1 MTTSQVDSLDDRETG
16 QAAALMAIMLF
27 MVFVVFAS
35 LAIDGA
41 MTYLARRDLQ
51 NVADSAALAACRV
64 IAQNDTT
71 TTPLAAAQNAVAT
84 NLGGWTDFVGS
95 NPPGTNV
102 GAGAGLVKGIE
113 IASPQVRVAVQR
125 VVPTVLTQFFGRA
138 PSPMMAQARCDVR
151 AGGGLMPIAIQ
162 RYDGEAGGTMHD
174 HVANKTAPIYP
185 TDSVTV
191 TWAGRYGPF
200 QVPIPVDPYVAS
212 DGALADTNTGPEVVL
227 VGQSAD
233 TNNNT
238 SSMRDLVLLDIRNVA
253 SQYAL
258 EYYNGADSQ
267 ADAAK
272 YMSRDWIYQHGY
284 PGPFPQVG
292 SQVAILDGASV
303 AFAAGAMDTAGY
315 RPGDVIATIVY
326 DGYVW
331 TRPDFSVALTPQSG
345 NGVIAGYPID
355 ASTAVAYTLNLAKA
369 GPASAA
375 WFTPLD
381 FDVRFDFTNDPL
393 PSDTH
398 IALNGVELTGPN
410 YATTINSVTAA
421 GWNGTLSIW
430 STQAITQVNYLS
442 GINVTA
448 ESSLGLSHGA
458 SSNYGFGANT
468 IAADYTVRSNS
479 GQLVMRQG
487 DSYAVN
493 LIALG
498 IGSSFPNGQGCANV
512 PVQASVL
519 LGGVPQVW
527 GSFFTTPSGTT
538 VDIKQN
544 TDKAINLGLSV
555 SSTAFVNAGYTLRL
569 TVGPKTCGGTT
580 LPSHTVDVP
589 FEIKLP
595 APTATPDKFVV
606 IQGYAV
612 FKISRVDANDVW
624 GYAISQLFERYEDV
638 TMGLRPRLVP
648 WN

>member
-1 MTTSQVDSLDDRETG
+1 MSNTPNDRESG

-27 MVFVVFAS
+27 LVFVVFAS

-71 TTPLAAAQNAVAT
+71 TTPLAAAQNAVT
-84 NLGGWTDFVGS
+84 THLGGWAEFVGS

-102 GAGAGLVKGIE
+102 GAGAGLVRGVE

-125 VVPTVLTQFFGRA
+125 VVPTVLTQFFGRT
-138 PSPMMAQARCDVR
+138 PSPMLAQARCDVR

-162 RYDGEAGGTMHD
+162 RYDGEPGGTMHD
-174 HVANKTAPIYP
+174 HVANKTAPVYP

-191 TWAGRYGPF
+191 TWDGRYGPF

-272 YMSRDWIYQHGY
+272 YMSQAWIYQHGY

-315 RPGDVIATIVY
+315 RPGDAIAAIVY

-331 TRPDFSVALTPQSG
+331 TRPDFSVALTPAAG
-345 NGVIAGYPID
+345 NGVSTGYPVD
-355 ASTAVAYTLNLAKA
+355 PATALAYTLNIAKA

-393 PSDTH
+393 PANTH
-398 IALNGVELTGPN
+398 VALNGVELFGPD
-410 YATTINSVTAA
+410 YATTISNVTST

-430 STQAITQVNYLS
+430 STEAITQVRYLS
-442 GINVTA
+442 GINVIA
-448 ESSLGLSHGA
+448 ESNLGLSHGA
-458 SSNYGFGANT
+458 SSNYGFGAGTFNV
-468 IAADYTVRSNS
+468 DYTARSNS
-479 GQLVMRQG
+479 GKLILRQG
-487 DSYAVN
+487 NNYSVN
-493 LIALG
+493 LITLG
-498 IGSSFPNGQGCANV
+498 IGGSIPGGGCSNV

-519 LGGVPQVW
+519 LGGAPQVW
-527 GSFFTTPSGTT
+527 GSLFTSASGTT
-538 VDIKQN
+538 VDVRRN
-544 TDKAINLGLSV
+544 TDKAVNLGLAVNNAALV
-555 SSTAFVNAGYTLRL
+555 SDGYTLRL
-569 TVGPKTCGGTT
+569 TIGPKACSGNTV
-580 LPSHTVDVP
+580 PIHTVDVP

-606 IQGYAV
+606 IQGYAL
-612 FKISRVDANDVW
+612 FRISRVDANDVW
-624 GYAISQLFERYEDV
+624 GYAISQIFQRYEDL
-638 TMGLRPRLVP
+638 TIGLRPRLVP
-648 WN
+648 WQ

>member
-1 MTTSQVDSLDDRETG
+1 MTTSQAVTHNDRETG
-16 QAAALMAIMLF
+16 QAAALMAILLF
-27 MVFVVFAS
+27 MVFIVFAS

-64 IAQNDTT
+64 LAQNDIT

-84 NLGGWTDFVGS
+84 NLGGWTEFVGS

-138 PSPMMAQARCDVR
+138 PSPMLAQARCDVR

-162 RYDGEAGGTMHD
+162 RYDGEAGGTMID
-174 HVANKTAPIYP
+174 HVANKTAPVYP

-191 TWAGRYGPF
+191 TWDGRYGPF
-200 QVPIPVDPYVAS
+200 QVPIPTDPYVAS

-258 EYYNGADSQ
+258 EYYNGANSQ

-272 YMSRDWIYQHGY
+272 DMSQDWIYQHGY

-331 TRPDFSVALTPQSG
+331 TRPDFSVALTPAAG
-345 NGVIAGYPID
+345 NGISTGYPTN
-355 ASTAVAYTLNLAKA
+355 AGTAVAYTLNIAKA

-375 WFTPLD
+375 WFSPLD
-381 FDVRFDFTNDPL
+381 FNVQLDFTNDPL
-393 PSDTH
+393 PADTH
-398 IALNGVELTGPN
+398 VAVNGVELSGPN
-410 YATTINSVTAA
+410 YATTINNVTST
-421 GWNGTLSIW
+421 GWNGTVAIW
-430 STQAITQVNYLS
+430 STQAVTQVNYLS
-442 GINVTA
+442 GIDVIA

-458 SSNYGFGANT
+458 SSSYGFGANT
-468 IAADYTVRSNS
+468 IAANYTARSNS

-487 DSYAVN
+487 SSYAVN
-493 LIALG
+493 LISLG
-498 IGSSFPNGQGCANV
+498 IGAAFPGGQGCSNV

-519 LGGVPQVW
+519 LGGAPQVW
-527 GSFFTTPSGTT
+527 GSFFSSPSGTT
-538 VDIKQN
+538 VDIKKN
-544 TDKAINLGLSV
+544 TDKAINLSLSV
-555 SSTAFVNAGYTLRL
+555 QSNAFVGTGYTLRL
-569 TVGPKTCGGTT
+569 TVGPRTCSGTT
-580 LPSHTVDVP
+580 LPVHIVDVP

-606 IQGYAV
+606 IQGYAN

-624 GYAISQLFERYEDV
+624 GFAISQLFERYEDLTV
-638 TMGLRPRLVP
+638 GLRPRLVS
-648 WN
+648 WQ

>member
-1 MTTSQVDSLDDRETG
+1 MNRATRPALMDESG
-16 QAAALMAIMLF
+16 QAAALVALLLF
-27 MVFVVFAS
+27 LVFTVFAS

-71 TTPLAAAQNAVAT
+71 TTPLAAAQNVVAL
-84 NLGGWTDFVGS
+84 NLGSWAEYVGS
-95 NPPGTNV
+95 NPPGTNL
-102 GAGAGLVKGIE
+102 GAGGGLVKGIE
-113 IASPQVRVAVQR
+113 VTGPDVRVAVQR
-125 VVPTVLTQFFGRA
+125 VVPTVLTQFLGRA
-138 PSPMMAQARCDVR
+138 PSPMLAQARCDVR

-162 RYDGEAGGTMHD
+162 RYDGEPGGTLID

-200 QVPIPVDPYVAS
+200 DVPIPADPYVAS
-212 DGALADTNTGPEVVL
+212 DGSVSDTNTGPEVVL
-227 VGQSAD
+227 VGQSAS

-238 SSMRDLVLLDIRNVA
+238 SSMRNLVLLDIRNVA

-272 YMSRDWIYQHGY
+272 WMSQAWIYQHGY

-303 AFAAGAMDTAGY
+303 NFAAGAMDTAGY
-315 RPGDVIATIVY
+315 RPGDVIAAIVY

-331 TRPDFSVALTPQSG
+331 TRPDFSIALTPQSG
-345 NGVIAGYPID
+345 NGVNTGYPID
-355 ASTAVAYTLNLAKA
+355 STSANVYNLDIAKA

-375 WFTPLD
+375 WFAPLN
-381 FDVRFDFTNDPL
+381 FNVQFDFTADPV
-393 PSDTH
+393 PAETH
-398 IALNGVELTGPN
+398 VTLNGVELLPPDYSTVIYN
-410 YATTINSVTAA
+410 VTEA
-421 GWNGTLSIW
+421 GWNGTLRIW
-430 STQAITQVNYLS
+430 STQAVTQVQYLS
-442 GINVTA
+442 GLNVIA
-448 ESSLGLSHGA
+448 ESNLGLSHGA
-458 SSNYGFGANT
+458 SSNYGFGAAT
-468 IAADYTVRSNS
+468 VTADYTARSNS

-487 DSYAVN
+487 DSYSAN
-493 LIALG
+493 LITLG
-498 IGSSFPNGQGCANV
+498 IGPDIPGGKGCTKV

-527 GSFFTTPSGTT
+527 GTTFTSASGTEIG
-538 VDIKQN
+538 IKR
-544 TDKAINLGLSV
+544 DADVAANLGLSV
-555 SSTAFVNAGYTLRL
+555 SSSAFVNDGYTLRL
-569 TVGPKTCGGTT
+569 TVGPTTCSGES
-580 LPSHTVDVP
+580 LPARTVDIP

-595 APTATPDKFVV
+595 APTATPDKFVI

-624 GYAISQLFERYEDV
+624 GFAISQMFERYEDITV
-638 TMGLRPRLVP
+638 GLRPRLVP
-648 WN
+648 W

>member
-1 MTTSQVDSLDDRETG
+1 
-16 QAAALMAIMLF
+16 
-27 MVFVVFAS
+27 
-35 LAIDGA
+35 

-71 TTPLAAAQNAVAT
+71 ATPLAAAQNAVAT
-84 NLGGWTDFVGS
+84 NLGGWTEHVGS
-95 NPPGTNV
+95 NPPSTNL

-138 PSPMMAQARCDVR
+138 PSPMLAQARCDVR

-162 RYDGEAGGTMHD
+162 RYDGEAGGTMID
-174 HVANKTAPIYP
+174 HVANKAAPVYP

-200 QVPIPVDPYVAS
+200 LVPIPVDPYIAS
-212 DGALADTNTGPEVVL
+212 DGALADSNTGPEVVL

-233 TNNNT
+233 TNNT
-238 SSMRDLVLLDIRNVA
+238 ASSMRDLVLLDIRNVA

-272 YMSRDWIYQHGY
+272 YMSQAWIYQHGY

-315 RPGDVIATIVY
+315 RPGDVIAAIVY

-345 NGVIAGYPID
+345 NGVSAGYPID
-355 ASTAVAYTLNLAKA
+355 AGTAAAYTLNIAKA

-381 FDVRFDFTNDPL
+381 FEVRFDFTHDPL
-393 PSDTH
+393 PADTH
-398 IALNGVELTGPN
+398 IALNGVELTGPD
-410 YATTINSVTAA
+410 YATTINTVTST
-421 GWNGTLSIW
+421 GWNGTLAIW
-430 STQAITQVNYLS
+430 STQAVTQVNYLS
-442 GINVTA
+442 GINVIA

-458 SSNYGFGANT
+458 SSNYGFGAST
-468 IAADYTVRSNS
+468 IAVDYTVRSNS
-479 GQLVMRQG
+479 GQLILRQG

-493 LIALG
+493 LITLG
-498 IGSSFPNGQGCANV
+498 IGSAFPGGQGCSNV
-512 PVQASVL
+512 PLQASVL

-527 GSFFTTPSGTT
+527 SSFFTTPSTT
-538 VDIKQN
+538 SVDIRRN
-544 TDKAINLGLSV
+544 TDRAMNLGLSV
-555 SSTAFVNAGYTLRL
+555 NNSAFVNAGYTLRL
-569 TVGPKTCGGTT
+569 TVGPKTCSGTA
-580 LPSHTVDVP
+580 LPIHTVDVP
-589 FEIKLP
+589 FEIMLP

-606 IQGYAV
+606 IQGYAN

-624 GYAISQLFERYEDV
+624 GFAISQIFESYEDLTV
-638 TMGLRPRLVP
+638 GLRPRLVP
-648 WN
+648 W